1 MGLLTKV
8 LLAPL
13 APVAGV
19 VWLAEQL
26 ERQAEEIYYSPQ
38 SVAAELR
45 ELQVMHE
52 RGLIGDAELE
62 AAESTL
68 LARLEEARGG

>member
-1 MGLLTKV
+1 MGILTKV

-26 ERQAEEIYYSPQ
+26 ERQAEEIYDSPQ
-38 SVAAELR
+38 TVAAELR

>member
-1 MGLLTKV
+1 MGILTKV

-26 ERQAEEIYYSPQ
+26 ERQAEDIYYSPQ

-45 ELQVMHE
+45 ELHVMHE

-68 LARLEEARGG
+68 LARLEEARDG